1 MCVYPV
7 ILYLRLARFSCSWS
21 LYKRLFHPGE
31 WYMTMNLH
39 SLLHPDAVKNLGPV
53 WAHSCF
59 AFEAANGEL
68 HTLFHASHAVE
79 KQVSFYLKRLVEC
92 WKCDAFVACM
102 VDFAAEKPLHMQG
115 RTKLSYMNYMNCTCH
130 RLSATL
136 AHCTNCRVSITT
148 RQSTGGHVQENGWTW
163 NVYTH
168 LIKAIVLVTCC
179 FYMQE
184 GPWHCWQTHSL
195 GKPQSITSWGRKE
208 LLLLLLLS
216 WSTPVW
222 CCHQPRVLSLLEWN
236 LSRRR
241 MTIQSLYT
249 DRAQSVCW
257 GVLKTIFTFN
267 SADYYCVI
275 TALSPASTTVS

>member
-1 MCVYPV
+1 MQW
-7 ILYLRLARFSCSWS
+7 R
-21 LYKRLFHPGE
+21 
-31 WYMTMNLH
+31 
-39 SLLHPDAVKNLGPV
+39 KNLGPV

-115 RTKLSYMNYMNCTCH
+115 RTKLSYMNLNCTCH

-184 GPWHCWQTHSL
+184 GPWHCWQTAKARITQAAKKTSCASIIFSH
-195 GKPQSITSWGRKE
+195 KIITTWQSCDSHLTPPPTWQLPPGSW
-208 LLLLLLLS
+208 
-216 WSTPVW
+216 W
-222 CCHQPRVLSLLEWN
+222 
-236 LSRRR
+236 
-241 MTIQSLYT
+241 
-249 DRAQSVCW
+249 
-257 GVLKTIFTFN
+257 
-267 SADYYCVI
+267 
-275 TALSPASTTVS
+275 